1 MAMIRSE
8 IIKIRDV
15 NFSYDHRRKI
25 IDNVSSDISGGTFTV
40 ILGKNGSGKST
51 LIRLLTGMNKI
62 CSGSIK
68 IDGKELSEI
77 SLSDKARLF
86 SFLPQSHNPVFPYK
100 VHDVVLTGRS
110 PYSGFLPGKKDHLK
124 VGETLEKLELPYLK
138 NRVYSQLSGGE
149 QQLVMIARII
159 VQETRIIFMD
169 EPVSHLD
176 FNNQIRIIKLL
187 KNMVSE
193 GYSIIIS
200 LHDPNFAFLAGDE
213 FLLINDG
220 KIMKTDKYRPWGCE
234 EINEIFSQDI
244 LRINYKDKK
253 LFIPDL

>member
-1 MAMIRSE
+1 
-8 IIKIRDV
+8 
-15 NFSYDHRRKI
+15 
-25 IDNVSSDISGGTFTV
+25 
-40 ILGKNGSGKST
+40 
-51 LIRLLTGMNKI
+51 
-62 CSGSIK
+62 
-68 IDGKELSEI
+68 
-77 SLSDKARLF
+77 
-86 SFLPQSHNPVFPYK
+86 
-100 VHDVVLTGRS
+100 
-110 PYSGFLPGKKDHLK
+110 
-124 VGETLEKLELPYLK
+124 
-138 NRVYSQLSGGE
+138 
-149 QQLVMIARII
+149 MIARII

-220 KIMKTDKYRPWGCE
+220 KIMKTDRQRPWE
-234 EINEIFSQDI
+234 NNEINQIFGQDI
-244 LRINYKDKK
+244 LKINYKDKK

>member
-15 NFSYDHRRKI
+15 NFSFDHRRKM
-25 IDNVSSDISGGTFTV
+25 IDNINVDISGGALTV

-51 LIRLLTGMNKI
+51 LLRLLTGMNKI
-62 CSGSIK
+62 SSGSIK
-68 IDGKELSEI
+68 IEGKELSEI
-77 SLSDKARLF
+77 RLSDKARLF
-86 SFLPQSHNPVFPYK
+86 SFLPQSHKPVFPYK

-110 PYSGFLPGKKDHLK
+110 PHSGFLPGKNDHFK
-124 VGETLEKLELPYLK
+124 VEETLEKLEIPYLK
-138 NRVYSQLSGGE
+138 NRIYSQLSGGE
-149 QQLVMIARII
+149 RQLVMIARII

-220 KIMKTDKYRPWGCE
+220 KIMKTDRQRPWE
-234 EINEIFSQDI
+234 NNEINQIFGQDI
-244 LRINYKDKK
+244 LKINYKDKK